1 MPPRQLCPR
10 SQVISNSSG
19 HPTPQ
24 APMQGLHLV
33 CHLVAVLL
41 TRWLACVPSVGH
53 PVFSLLQCPLTPGTP
68 ALAPCC
74 SLDFLS
80 RGLEAESAWESGQSS
95 GLAWNKAVLVPQPSS
110 PGTRWVWGRALTR
123 LSPADLENH
132 QHARALACRWAGFCC
147 LPGAR
152 VQDS

>member
-1 MPPRQLCPR
+1 
-10 SQVISNSSG
+10 
-19 HPTPQ
+19 
-24 APMQGLHLV
+24 MQGLHLV

-80 RGLEAESAWESGQSS
+80 RGLEAEMLGKVVRARLCWCR
-95 GLAWNKAVLVPQPSS
+95 S
-110 PGTRWVWGRALTR
+110 P
-123 LSPADLENH
+123 
-132 QHARALACRWAGFCC
+132 
-147 LPGAR
+147 
-152 VQDS
+152 